1 MVEESVTSSAWN
13 RDATDLGLCDAP
25 QGFQGPPYLSAQE
38 GASDFPP
45 YSLPTSFH
53 DPIFP
58 MPQDHSSW
66 ESLLLD
72 PLQEV
77 DLLSL
82 PQTYTQFLPLT
93 PPLTA
98 DAYLSAGSS
107 PTTPSVPSP
116 TYSCPPAPS
125 SSQSLVGRGL
135 IPSMYPSGTLT
146 PPVSPA
152 PTVIATNLAA
162 QQVRVITPS
171 EVLPLSG
178 KPVVA
183 KQTRQKF
190 PCSDCGKLYTQRR
203 ARDLHMLVHTGERP
217 FVCDR
222 CGAAFNRPGTLKVHR
237 ITEVCLRKQRRAFD
251 QRASARAGRTWA
263 HRTSMA
269 ASK

>member
-1 MVEESVTSSAWN
+1 MVEESVLSCSSVV
-13 RDATDLGLCDAP
+13 
-25 QGFQGPPYLSAQE
+25 E
-38 GASDFPP
+38 GVSSFP
-45 YSLPTSFH
+45 SLPPSFH
-53 DPIFP
+53 DPAFP
-58 MPQDHSSW
+58 VPQYSGSW
-66 ESLLLD
+66 EGLAQ
-72 PLQEV
+72 P
-77 DLLSL
+77 
-82 PQTYTQFLPLT
+82 YTQFLPLT
-93 PPLTA
+93 PPLAA
-98 DAYLSAGSS
+98 DTYLAGSS
-107 PTTPSVPSP
+107 PATPSVPSP
-116 TYSCPPAPS
+116 PYACPPGPS
-125 SSQSLVGRGL
+125 SSQSLSGRGL
-135 IPSMYPSGTLT
+135 MPSVYTGALT

-237 ITEVCLRKQRRAFD
+237 ITEVCLRKHRRAFD
-251 QRASARAGRTWA
+251 QRASARAGRAWA

-269 ASK
+269 APK